1 MKVSADSPSPVPT
14 QASTG
19 DSKGSESKPFAK
31 VLKEKADADAGD
43 SSEKDYFS
51 FPRAKKPGDHAG
63 AIDWIQSRFKKG
75 RLATLYYDEVRTPA
89 YTDCL
94 NRLYERVLASD
105 LCGVYNAGGPL
116 ALSLFEIA
124 RL

>member
-31 VLKEKADADAGD
+31 VLKEKAEADAGD

-51 FPRAKKPGDHAG
+51 FPRAKKPAEQIAG
-63 AIDWIQSRFKKG
+63 RRRCSCPPVAACFNCCSSAVRSGAADRSPPAKRQLFRAWYTKSR
-75 RLATLYYDEVRTPA
+75 
-89 YTDCL
+89 
-94 NRLYERVLASD
+94 
-105 LCGVYNAGGPL
+105 
-116 ALSLFEIA
+116 
-124 RL
+124 